1 MRAAMAI
8 VLSDEQRE
16 ALESMVRS
24 QTIDVRA
31 ARRARIT
38 SQNKQF
44 DISGKLKLSQSDS
57 PVSGWLLNI
66 DSLGVISS
74 APELLGFNIPSTLSL
89 DPSSGSLQKPSCPF
103 FSWCWE
109 YPFTSVTGFLM
120 DNNLILDGAS
130 HFVQQFWSVTTYGGL
145 TPPFVPE
152 FSYADTSYAY
162 HIEATVPEPDSAL
175 LLLSGVLALGI
186 TNLGRNRKVRSGM
199 PAPSSSPLSRSYRS

>member
-1 MRAAMAI
+1 MAI

-103 FSWCWE
+103 FSWCRE
-109 YPFTSVTGFLM
+109 YPFMSITGFLTG
-120 DNNLILDGAS
+120 DNLILDGVPHS
-130 HFVQQFWSVTTYGGL
+130 LQQFWGVTTYGGL
-145 TPPFVPE
+145 TPPFEPE
-152 FSYADTSYAY
+152 FSYADASYAY
-162 HIEATVPEPDSAL
+162 HIEATVPEPGSVL
-175 LLLSGVLALGI
+175 LLLSGVLALLL
-186 TNLGRNRKVRSGM
+186 TNLGKNRIEATQQSGT
-199 PAPSSSPLSRSYRS
+199 P